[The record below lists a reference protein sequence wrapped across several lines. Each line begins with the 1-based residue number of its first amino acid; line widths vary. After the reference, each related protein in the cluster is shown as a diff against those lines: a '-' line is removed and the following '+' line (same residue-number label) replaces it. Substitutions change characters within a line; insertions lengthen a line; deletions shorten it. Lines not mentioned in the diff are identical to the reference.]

1 MLTTL
6 LILHTKILISKDVKK
21 ICQNET
27 HRYANFQK
35 PVCLTY
41 FLPRNGQTRVT
52 NRPKCFI
59 NTIPPTPK

>member
-52 NRPKCFI
+52 NRL
-59 NTIPPTPK
+59 NAL